1 MDKASLKQALERL
14 HRDLADSTEVD
25 PELKELLGTLDKD
38 IHQLLEDDTAGQTH
52 AQGLVERAES
62 VAARFRADHPR
73 LEPFF
78 REVIDT
84 LGRIGV

>member
-1 MDKASLKQALERL
+1 MDKESLKQALKRL
-14 HRDLADSTEVD
+14 HQDLAGSTEVD
-25 PELKELLGTLDKD
+25 PELKELLGTLDED
-38 IHQLLEDDTAGQTH
+38 IHQLLEDDSASPDH

-73 LEPFF
+73 LEPIF

>member
-1 MDKASLKQALERL
+1 MDKESLKQALQRL
-14 HRDLADSTEVD
+14 HQDLAGSTEVD
-25 PELKELLGTLDKD
+25 PELKELLGTLDED
-38 IHQLLEDDTAGQTH
+38 IHQLLEDDSASPHH

-73 LEPFF
+73 LEPIF

-84 LGRIGV
+84 LGRLGV

>member
-14 HRDLADSTEVD
+14 HQDLAGSTEVVD
-25 PELKELLGTLDKD
+25 PELKELLGTLDDD
-38 IHQLLEDDTAGQTH
+38 IHQLLEDDSTTSTH
-52 AQGLVERAES
+52 GLVERAES

-73 LEPFF
+73 LEPIF

>member
-25 PELKELLGTLDKD
+25 PELKELLGTLDDD
-38 IHQLLEDDTAGQTH
+38 IHQLLEDDTDGHT
-52 AQGLVERAES
+52 QGLVERAES
-62 VAARFRADHPR
+62 LAARFRADHPR
-73 LEPFF
+73 LEPIF

>member
-38 IHQLLEDDTAGQTH
+38 IHQLLEDDSAGH
-52 AQGLVERAES
+52 AHGLVERAES

-73 LEPFF
+73 LEPIF

>member
-38 IHQLLEDDTAGQTH
+38 IHQLLEDDSAVH
-52 AQGLVERAES
+52 ARGLVERAES

-73 LEPFF
+73 LEPIF